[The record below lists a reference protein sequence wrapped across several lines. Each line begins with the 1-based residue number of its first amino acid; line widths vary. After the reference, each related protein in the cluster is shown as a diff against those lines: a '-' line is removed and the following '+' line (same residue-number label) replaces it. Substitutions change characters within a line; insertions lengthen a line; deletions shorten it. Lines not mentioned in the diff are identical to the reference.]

1 MTGSRVVAWKK
12 EKVRE
17 REGER
22 EIKRVRGREGE
33 QEIKCNYRGVIE
45 QLTSHQS
52 QVKEWKS

>member
-17 REGER
+17 RER
-22 EIKRVRGREGE
+22 EIKRGMGREGE